1 MADTRPI
8 WRGHLRLALVSC
20 PVALFNAHHER
31 GSLHFH
37 LLNPKTGN
45 RIRMITRDAETGEEL
60 RRGDLA
66 RAFELGKND
75 YVTLTDEDFEAA
87 RIPSSS
93 VMTLEKFVE
102 AGDIDPVYFESPY
115 YLAPDGEA
123 GEDVYRVLREAFART
138 GRMAITRVVLSQRE
152 RVLAL
157 AAHGAGM
164 IAHVLREQKDL
175 NDAGAIF
182 SAVPGPPPEPR
193 LLDLAVELIDRET
206 GRFDPADFEDRYEA
220 KLRAI
225 IDAKA
230 AGRTL
235 PPHEDRP
242 PGGNV
247 VDLMEALRRSL
258 AGVAA
263 ERATGVAAERATG
276 GAADGK
282 APAGAAERTTGGAAR
297 RPPPAGAEKPK
308 RPRRRA

>member
-1 MADTRPI
+1 MADTRPV

-31 GSLHFH
+31 GNLHFH

-66 RAFELGKND
+66 RAFEFGKDD

-87 RIPSSS
+87 RIASSS
-93 VMTLEKFVE
+93 VMTLEKFVD
-102 AGDIDPVYFESPY
+102 ARDIDPVYFENPY

-157 AAHGAGM
+157 AAHGTGM

-175 NDAGAIF
+175 NDARAIF
-182 SAVPGPPPEPR
+182 AAVPGPKPDPR

-206 GRFDPADFEDRYEA
+206 GRFEPGDFEDRYEA

-225 IDAKA
+225 IEAKA
-230 AGRTL
+230 AGRKL
-235 PPHEDRP
+235 PAPEDQK

-258 AGVAA
+258 
-263 ERATGVAAERATG
+263 G
-276 GAADGK
+276 G
-282 APAGAAERTTGGAAR
+282 E
-297 RPPPAGAEKPK
+297 AEKPRKSRK
-308 RPRRRA
+308 RA